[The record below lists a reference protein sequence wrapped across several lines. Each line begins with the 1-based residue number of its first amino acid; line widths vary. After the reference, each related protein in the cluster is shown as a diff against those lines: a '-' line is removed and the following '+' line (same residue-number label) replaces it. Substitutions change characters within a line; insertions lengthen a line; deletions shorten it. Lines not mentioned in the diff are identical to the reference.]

1 MSGYWTLPSQ
11 SNIHYSSVELMHSA
25 FLPIRALAEP
35 CTRPERTAVRPEGWG
50 VAKRARGFTLVEVMV
65 ASVVL
70 VLGITTAITT
80 LQHGFRAVDSAR
92 NYTFASQVM
101 QSEFERLRLK
111 SWAQLEELQNS
122 RNTAVTVTAVQGMA
136 TDAFTCERSIRDL
149 KTDMK
154 EITLVSTWRGI
165 DGRTHTVRYITR
177 YGKSGLYDYFYTSH

>member
-1 MSGYWTLPSQ
+1 
-11 SNIHYSSVELMHSA
+11 MHAS
-25 FLPIRALAEP
+25 FLPILAPAKP
-35 CTRPERTAVRPEGWG
+35 CTRRGRPVLRAVGWGAVRS
-50 VAKRARGFTLVEVMV
+50 ACGFTLVEVMV

-136 TDAFTCERSIRDL
+136 TDEFTCERSIRDL

-165 DGRTHTVRYITR
+165 DDRTHTVRYVTR